1 MARHVWENN
10 KPYTFCDW
18 CGKKYPSHQGYLG
31 ASAYCSRR
39 CYEKA
44 KAQKDQEWEE
54 TKQKIRDSG
63 GFFSWLF
70 RTILKVVKWAVII
83 IVFLI
88 VWVLVEGK

>member
-1 MARHVWENN
+1 M
-10 KPYTFCDW
+10 KCKW
-18 CGKKYPSHQGYLG
+18 CGKSFVNGGYRG
-31 ASAYCSRR
+31 DQYCSRR

-44 KAQKDQEWEE
+44 KAQDAAEKARIDKEWEE

-70 RTILKVVKWAVII
+70 RTILKVIKWAVII

>member
-1 MARHVWENN
+1 MTDRYC
-10 KPYTFCDW
+10 KW
-18 CGKKYPSHQGYLG
+18 CGKKYPSNQGYLG
-31 ASAYCSRR
+31 ASGYCSRR

-44 KAQKDQEWEE
+44 KAQNAQEWEE

-70 RTILKVVKWAVII
+70 KTILKVVKWAVII